1 MFSRGDIGEAGGPLW
16 GPPWRLARD
25 ATAPSRYATA
35 SPTPLTSTARST
47 SPRSGRRVSTWR
59 TGSAL
64 RRERSTTVV
73 PGSASAAV
81 PVEEERLGSTPLR
94 VARCDGRVLTRLL
107 LEEEVIQSLPE
118 GATNGVL
125 VFNDRWVHLI
135 SDAVLR
141 GHLEETL
148 DCVVT
153 PARIVTRFDYVHNV
167 DGTSGRSPRETP
179 ESHQVTW
186 TLSRGDTDP
195 FSPRRGRAEEQPL
208 LIVGDESRLSGQTSP
223 RSQSAWGCPGLMDT

>member
-1 MFSRGDIGEAGGPLW
+1 MH
-16 GPPWRLARD
+16 
-25 ATAPSRYATA
+25 
-35 SPTPLTSTARST
+35 
-47 SPRSGRRVSTWR
+47 
-59 TGSAL
+59 
-64 RRERSTTVV
+64 

-107 LEEEVIQSLPE
+107 LEEEVIKSLPE

-125 VFNDRWVHLI
+125 GFNDRWVHLI

-153 PARIVTRFDYVHNV
+153 PARIVTRFDSVHNV
-167 DGTSGRSPRETP
+167 DGTSGRSQRT
-179 ESHQVTW
+179 QRGGGYA
-186 TLSRGDTDP
+186 TLVYPDFITVGELFFLGLQMDFLEGGAP
-195 FSPRRGRAEEQPL
+195 LPL
-208 LIVGDESRLSGQTSP
+208 LGR
-223 RSQSAWGCPGLMDT
+223 